1 MVGRKVGIIG
11 AGFVGA
17 TAAYSLAIQGTCHQI
32 ILYDINTDIAI
43 GKALDI
49 GQSISYSPK
58 GTIVT
63 AAKDASDL
71 KDCDIVVITAGVP
84 RKSEMTRADLLMI
97 NAKIIKDVV
106 GNIMKYSPNAIIL
119 CVSNPLDIMNYVI
132 HKMTG
137 WERSRIIGM
146 AGALDGAR
154 MAYQIN
160 QKVGYGSGQTS
171 TMLIGDHGQYMI
183 PLPEISA
190 VGGVPLGQLIS
201 KKDMEGIIERTRN
214 GGAEIVKH
222 LGTSAYYAPGY
233 AISTMVA
240 AILDDSRIIMPSSVI
255 LDGEYGYKD
264 ISVGVP
270 VVLGVRG
277 VHKIIELELDAELKE
292 KFKASVDSIQEG
304 IDILTENG
312 FFES

>member
-1 MVGRKVGIIG
+1 MVGRKVGIVG

-17 TAAYSLAIQGTCHQI
+17 TAAYSLAIKGTCHEVV
-32 ILYDINTDIAI
+32 LYDINTDVAI

-49 GQSISYSPK
+49 GQSTSYSPS

-71 KDCDIVVITAGVP
+71 SGCDIVVITAGVP
-84 RKSEMTRADLLMI
+84 RRSEMTRADLLMI
-97 NAKIIKDVV
+97 NAKIMKDVV
-106 GNIMKYSPNAIIL
+106 GNIMKYSPDAVIL
-119 CVSNPLDIMNYVI
+119 CVSNPLDIMNYVV

-137 WERSRIIGM
+137 WDRNRIIGM

-160 QKVGYGSGQTS
+160 QKVGYGAGQTRA
-171 TMLIGDHGQYMI
+171 MLIGDHGQHMI

-190 VGGVPLGQLIS
+190 VGGVPLDQLIS
-201 KKDMEGIIERTRN
+201 KEDMEGIIERTKN

-222 LGTSAYYAPGY
+222 LGTSAYYAPGR
-233 AISTMVA
+233 AISVMVE
-240 AILDDSRIIMPSSVI
+240 AILDDSRIVMPSSVI
-255 LDGEYGYKD
+255 LNGEYGYKD

-270 VVLGVRG
+270 VVLGARG
-277 VHKIIELELDAELKE
+277 VHQIIELELDDELKA
-292 KFKASVDSIQEG
+292 KFKTSVDSIRDG
-304 IDILTENG
+304 IDILTQNG
-312 FFES
+312 FFE